1 MNGESVS
8 LSQVTAATKPWP
20 TRYTLVIF
28 MLVTYVIGWAV
39 RINFT
44 VATPKIMSTF
54 GWNKTQMGMVL
65 SAFTWAFVVFK
76 LPAGWLAD
84 RFGGMKTMIGGILF
98 CSIITLLFPLSA
110 SIAFMVVL
118 RFLLGVGE
126 ITYPPSQVRLLGRW
140 FPDEERPKV
149 NGICLAAS
157 SIGQLTAGP
166 LAAWLIISYG
176 WHSVFYIF
184 GILGVLWA
192 IGFWRWD
199 ANPETENRLNE
210 QHYVAPNKIT
220 DKLSWSRLLRLRT
233 IWGMVIVYVCLTY
246 CFWLFLNWL
255 PTYLI
260 EVRHFTFLK
269 AGFYSAL
276 PTVAQGAA
284 QIAAGWISTYLI
296 ARGFSKNFSRK
307 MIMGVCFLGA
317 ALFMILIVVTLSPML
332 AVVYISASLAFLGA
346 CYTPIWTIPTDLTA
360 RWPGTVFGF
369 IGTIGFLG
377 GAVAPIVTGY
387 IVDHTGSW
395 HPAFYLASAISVV
408 GFLATMF
415 LVSTESVDSQLQA

>member
-8 LSQVTAATKPWP
+8 LSHVGETTTTWP
-20 TRYTLVIF
+20 TRYTLVVF
-28 MLVTYVIGWAV
+28 MLVTYVIDWAV

-44 VATPKIMSTF
+44 VATPKIMSAY
-54 GWNKTQMGMVL
+54 GWNKTEMGVVL
-65 SAFTWAFVVFK
+65 SAFTWAFVAFK

-98 CSIITLLFPLSA
+98 CSFITLLFPLTA
-110 SIAFMVVL
+110 NIAVMAAL

-126 ITYPPSQVRLLGRW
+126 ITYPPSQIRLLARW
-140 FPDEERPKV
+140 FPDGERPKV

-157 SIGQLTAGP
+157 SVGQLTAGP
-166 LAAWLIISYG
+166 LAAWLLVSQG
-176 WHSVFYIF
+176 WHSVFYAF

-199 ANPETENRLNE
+199 ANPRTENRLNE
-210 QHYVAPNKIT
+210 QFLASAPRIR
-220 DKLSWSRLLRLRT
+220 DKLAWSRLLRLRT
-233 IWGMVIVYVCLTY
+233 VWGLVIVYISLTY

-260 EVRHFTFLK
+260 EARGFTFLK
-269 AGFYSAL
+269 AGLYSAL
-276 PTVAQGAA
+276 PSVAQGAA
-284 QIAAGWISTYLI
+284 QIAAGWLSTYLI

-307 MIMGVCFLGA
+307 LIMGVCFLGA
-317 ALFMILIVVTLSPML
+317 SLFLILIVVTLSPLL
-332 AVVYISASLAFLGA
+332 AVVYISASLALLGA
-346 CYTPIWTIPTDLTA
+346 CYTPIWTLPTDLTV
-360 RWPGTVFGF
+360 RWPGTLFGF

-395 HPAFYLASAISVV
+395 HLAFYLASAISII
-408 GFLATMF
+408 GFLATLF
-415 LVSTESVDSQLQA
+415 LVSTDSVDAELQA